1 MYRSGSI
8 DEKVFLVVVLPERK
22 DFVFVLMVNPKVTV
36 GVVLQF
42 HPALS
47 FKFLLQ
53 LLLVLK

>member
-22 DFVFVLMVNPKVTV
+22 DFVFVLKVNPKVAV